1 MLRLVNPLHSL
12 NAYSPMVVTELGILM
27 LVKPLKENAPVP
39 MEMTEVGMSML
50 VRPLQPENACLSI
63 DVTE

>member
-1 MLRLVNPLHSL
+1 
-12 NAYSPMVVTELGILM
+12 MVVTELGILM

-39 MEMTEVGMSML
+39 MEVTELGMSML